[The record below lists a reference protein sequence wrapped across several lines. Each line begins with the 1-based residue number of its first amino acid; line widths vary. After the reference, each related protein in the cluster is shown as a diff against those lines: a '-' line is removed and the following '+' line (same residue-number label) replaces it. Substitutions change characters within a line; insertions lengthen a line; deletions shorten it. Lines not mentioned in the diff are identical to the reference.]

1 VRDRERG
8 SALLLMPAAVL
19 VMIVLGA
26 FAVDA
31 AVVFLA
37 EREVANLAAGIAND
51 IAGAAL
57 DREDF
62 YAGAGGDRDVRIDP
76 DRAREVLELSLGAY
90 QPDYLRDLRPLAL
103 SYPADDEVA
112 VRIGASVD
120 YVFSSALPRAAE
132 GADVDATAT
141 AAARQE

>member
-1 VRDRERG
+1 MRDRDGG

-19 VMIVLGA
+19 VMVVLGA

-62 YAGAGGDRDVRIDP
+62 YAGSGDRDVRIDP

-90 QPDYLRDLRPLAL
+90 RPDHLRDVRPLAL
-103 SYPADDEVA
+103 SYPAEDEVA

-120 YVFSSALPRAAE
+120 YLFSSALPGAAD

>member
-19 VMIVLGA
+19 VMVVLGA

-62 YAGAGGDRDVRIDP
+62 YEGSGGGRDVRIDP

-90 QPDYLRDLRPLAL
+90 RPDHLRDVRPLAL
-103 SYPADDEVA
+103 SYPAADEVA

-120 YVFSSALPRAAE
+120 YVFSSALPSAAD
-132 GADVDATAT
+132 GADVNATAT